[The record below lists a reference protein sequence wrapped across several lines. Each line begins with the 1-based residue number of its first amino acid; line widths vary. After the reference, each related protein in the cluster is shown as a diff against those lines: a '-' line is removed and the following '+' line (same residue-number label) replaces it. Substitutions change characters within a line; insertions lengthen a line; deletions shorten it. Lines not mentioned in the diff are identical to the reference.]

1 MKTYTLSIVAAAIGI
16 MATSCSQKMKES
28 GSLVNTVDSV
38 SYAIGLNVGQ
48 NLKQNKAGDLNYEA
62 LRLGI
67 EDMLTDDSN
76 LAISREASMTLMQAY
91 FMERFNQ
98 EAAANLEKADQWLET
113 NKSKEGVVSLESGTQ
128 YRIIRQGDGPIPTE
142 EDQILAHYTGRLI
155 DGKVFDS
162 SVDRGEPLKFVLGE
176 MIPGWKEVITKMPV
190 GSKWELFIPPQLAY
204 GESGTRDGSI
214 PPNAVL
220 IFEVELLEI
229 IENSNEAP
237 APK

>member
-16 MATSCSQKMKES
+16 MATSCTKKMKES

-76 LAISREASMTLMQAY
+76 LAISKEASMTLMQAY

-142 EDQILAHYTGRLI
+142 EDQILAHYTGMLI

>member
-1 MKTYTLSIVAAAIGI
+1 MKTYTLSIVAAAIGM
-16 MATSCSQKMKES
+16 MATSCSQKMNEL
-28 GSLVNTVDSV
+28 GSLENTVDSV

-48 NLKQNKAGDLNYEA
+48 NLKQNKAGDLNYDA
-62 LRLGI
+62 LRKGI
-67 EDMLTDDSN
+67 EDMLTNDSN
-76 LAISREASMTLMQAY
+76 LAISKEVSMTLMQEY
-91 FMERFNQ
+91 FMNRFNE
-98 EAAANLEKADQWLET
+98 EANANLEKAKQWLET

-128 YRIIRQGDGPIPTE
+128 YRILRQGDGPIPTE
-142 EDQILAHYTGRLI
+142 EDQILAHYTGMLI

-162 SVDRGEPLKFVLGE
+162 SVERGEPLKFVLGE
-176 MIPGWKEVITKMPV
+176 MIPGWKEAITKMPV

-220 IFEVELLEI
+220 IFEVELLDI
-229 IENSNEAP
+229 IKNSDEAT